1 MTRTVTWKLIS
12 CLKKAHNYN
21 NTAIMK
27 NSCNYI
33 KLIKIG
39 VKNFSLSHTHRK
51 DGRVGTP

>member
-1 MTRTVTWKLIS
+1 MKINIMF
-12 CLKKAHNYN
+12 KKTHNYN

-39 VKNFSLSHTHRK
+39 VKHFYLSHSHRK